1 MQQVT
6 FAFDNEQPTPS
17 VALTAEQ
24 QRALVEL
31 MAQAILAVLNH
42 HHEEEHEST

>member
-6 FAFDNEQPTPS
+6 FAFETEQPTPS
-17 VALTAEQ
+17 VPLAAEQ
-24 QRALVEL
+24 ERQLVEV

-42 HHEEEHEST
+42 HHEEEHEPT